1 MTQARALVGS
11 IDTVAL
17 SRSLLDDAAATLPPA
32 GFARSTLSTS
42 QRPSGP
48 APHCGRS

>member
-17 SRSLLDDAAATLPPA
+17 SRSLLDSMQGELGFDAM
-32 GFARSTLSTS
+32 
-42 QRPSGP
+42 
-48 APHCGRS
+48 